1 MIASLYI
8 EESLKNYTPRSLKIR
23 TSSGL
28 KVIKLIILILLI
40 TIIFIMIFFSNTKKN
55 TFTLN
60 DQVFEGE
67 YKENKNFIKI
77 NKLKLMGYN
86 KEGVPYQ
93 LTADSAIKETKNIDN
108 VLLYKVKA
116 DIFLKSKNWLFLNTE
131 NAIFEINSKTLH
143 ANKKVQ
149 GFYDDGSSFSAPS
162 MKYNFDTGIVQS
174 KEGIVMLG
182 KWGNITADRFSFNS
196 IRDIYRFEGKAVM
209 VIK

>member
-28 KVIKLIILILLI
+28 KAIKLIVLILLI

-86 KEGVPYQ
+86 KEGIPYQ
-93 LTADSAIKETKNIDN
+93 LTADSAIKETKSIDN

-116 DIFLKSKNWLFLNTE
+116 DILLNSKNWLFLNTE